1 MMALCAQLAQFDEEL
16 YKVPAGSAPIAAQH
30 LLFPIIC
37 LCTALSVHKVG
48 LSDSCVSPQV
58 TGEGEDKYLI
68 ATSEQALCAYFQ
80 GKRIEKKDLPIR
92 MAGYSSCFRKES
104 GSHGRDTAGIFRVHQ
119 FEKVEQFVLTSPDG
133 DKSWEMFKQMSKISE
148 EFYQSLGIPYK
159 VIDIVTG
166 ELNNAAARKYDLE
179 AWFPASRTYR
189 ELVSCSNCLDYQSRR
204 LECRIAGAKTV
215 SPRPAKHRPRPGHP
229 VKNCQPDP
237 CEPVRVGIRR
247 RRERTATCST
257 RRSPPPRA
265 PCAYATQPL
274 PRCGDRGPAGHRC
287 CIVENYQTPDGVRVP
302 EVLQP
307 FLGGIDFFPFMQPPP
322 VLEKP
327 AKKKK

>member
-1 MMALCAQLAQFDEEL
+1 MHE
-16 YKVPAGSAPIAAQH
+16 
-30 LLFPIIC
+30 
-37 LCTALSVHKVG
+37 VG
-48 LSDSCVSPQV
+48 LRDRCVSPQV

-133 DKSWEMFKQMSKISE
+133 DKSWDMFKQMSKISE

-215 SPRPAKHRPRPGHP
+215 SSRPAKHRPRPGHP
-229 VKNCQPDP
+229 VKTASLTHVNLYASGSGDGGNALPHAQLDAHRHLPYH
-237 CEPVRVGIRR
+237 VR
-247 RRERTATCST
+247 TPP
-257 RRSPPPRA
+257 SPYPAPAPPR
-265 PCAYATQPL
+265 
-274 PRCGDRGPAGHRC
+274 
-287 CIVENYQTPDGVRVP
+287 
-302 EVLQP
+302 
-307 FLGGIDFFPFMQPPP
+307 
-322 VLEKP
+322 
-327 AKKKK
+327 